1 MKKQKFTVEPPP
13 RERGVENLYRVV
25 YIIDVNAADP
35 KEAAGFTHQIMTDPD
50 SLPPV
55 LHVIDG
61 NGKSIEIDLSKED

>member
-1 MKKQKFTVEPPP
+1 MRKKKFTIEPPP
-13 RERGVENLYRVV
+13 RESGPERLYRVV

-55 LHVIDG
+55 LHVIDEV
-61 NGKSIEIDLSKED
+61 GKSVKIDLSKED